1 MSGRR
6 VLALYGA
13 LLLGFAAVV
22 CRLYW
27 LCSNTEYA
35 VRAAAQSEAVLRLPA
50 ARGNF
55 YDCDGLPLTG
65 LSQSWLALCFPGES
79 SYARLYPYT
88 DADGQARLYRERNTS
103 RPFLL
108 DVVQDVSGLGVRC
121 YAIPRR
127 YAAAPLAEQLIGY
140 LDSKGHGAAG
150 LEAALDDVLYTGE
163 RDTLHCAVTAQGR
176 LQRGSEPILE
186 KADSALQGVRLTLS
200 RSIQRAAEG
209 VAAESMATGC
219 ILIIDVSSGK
229 VRACVSRPGYDPENI
244 SASLNAPDSPLLERA
259 FQCYAVGSVFKPV
272 VAAAALEAGESGFVY
287 TCPGWCAVDG
297 RIFRCAGGIPHGEV
311 DLAGA
316 LEKSCNGYFI
326 RLGQALGADAVRAM
340 AEQLGFGQAIP
351 LTDALHTAAGVL
363 PEREAL
369 ASSGAYANFCFG
381 EGEVLGSPLQVAAMM
396 NTIACGGICRTP
408 LLLETTLDDTTGA
421 PLTALSHVRSRRV
434 LTKRTAAALQA
445 LLAGVV
451 AGGTGHEAA
460 LPGQTAAGKTG
471 TAQTGQFSG
480 GTELKNY
487 WFAGFVPAEQPRY
500 TIVVLQDT
508 QAEPAFSSAA
518 IFARVAAGLEI
529 LAP

>member
-55 YDCDGLPLTG
+55 YDCGGLPLTG
-65 LSQSWLALCFPGES
+65 ISQRWLALCFPGEG
-79 SYARLYPYT
+79 SYARLYPYA

-121 YAIPRR
+121 YAVPRR

-140 LDSKGHGAAG
+140 LDSEGHGAAG

-186 KADSALQGVRLTLS
+186 KADSAPQGVRLTLS

-219 ILIIDVSSGK
+219 ILIVDVSSGK
-229 VRACVSRPGYDPENI
+229 VRACVSLPGFDAANVGE
-244 SASLNAPDSPLLERA
+244 SLTAPDSPLLNRA
-259 FQCYAVGSVFKPV
+259 FSAYAVGSVFKPV
-272 VAAAALEAGESGFVY
+272 LAAAALEAGEG
-287 TCPGWCAVDG
+287 D
-297 RIFRCAGGIPHGEV
+297 
-311 DLAGA
+311 
-316 LEKSCNGYFI
+316 FI
-326 RLGQALGADAVRAM
+326 R
-340 AEQLGFGQAIP
+340 E
-351 LTDALHTAAGVL
+351 
-363 PEREAL
+363 
-369 ASSGAYANFCFG
+369 
-381 EGEVLGSPLQVAAMM
+381 
-396 NTIACGGICRTP
+396 
-408 LLLETTLDDTTGA
+408 
-421 PLTALSHVRSRRV
+421 LSLIH
-434 LTKRTAAALQA
+434 
-445 LLAGVV
+445 
-451 AGGTGHEAA
+451 
-460 LPGQTAAGKTG
+460 
-471 TAQTGQFSG
+471 
-480 GTELKNY
+480 
-487 WFAGFVPAEQPRY
+487 
-500 TIVVLQDT
+500 I
-508 QAEPAFSSAA
+508 
-518 IFARVAAGLEI
+518 
-529 LAP
+529 

>member
-1 MSGRR
+1 MVHFIGAGPGAADLITVRGARLLGEADVIIYAGSLVNPALLEYKKPGCAVYDSAGMTLEEVISVMAGAEGKHVVR
-6 VLALYGA
+6 LHTGDPSLYGA
-13 LLLGFAAVV
+13 IREQMDELDG
-22 CRLYW
+22 
-27 LCSNTEYA
+27 
-35 VRAAAQSEAVLRLPA
+35 
-50 ARGNF
+50 RGIP
-55 YDCDGLPLTG
+55 YDVT
-65 LSQSWLALCFPGES
+65 PG
-79 SYARLYPYT
+79 
-88 DADGQARLYRERNTS
+88 
-103 RPFLL
+103 
-108 DVVQDVSGLGVRC
+108 
-121 YAIPRR
+121 
-127 YAAAPLAEQLIGY
+127 
-140 LDSKGHGAAG
+140 
-150 LEAALDDVLYTGE
+150 
-163 RDTLHCAVTAQGR
+163 
-176 LQRGSEPILE
+176 
-186 KADSALQGVRLTLS
+186 
-200 RSIQRAAEG
+200 
-209 VAAESMATGC
+209 
-219 ILIIDVSSGK
+219 VSSFSG
-229 VRACVSRPGYDPENI
+229 
-244 SASLNAPDSPLLERA
+244 
-259 FQCYAVGSVFKPV
+259 
-272 VAAAALEAGESGFVY
+272 AAAALEAGESGFVY

-381 EGEVLGSPLQVAAMM
+381 QGELLASPLQVAAMM

-408 LLLETTLDDTTGA
+408 LLLETTLDETTGA

>member
-27 LCSNTEYA
+27 LCSNTDYA

-55 YDCDGLPLTG
+55 YDCNGLPLTG
-65 LSQSWLALCFPGES
+65 ISQRWLALCFPGES
-79 SYARLYPYT
+79 SYARLYPYA

-121 YAIPRR
+121 YAVPRR

-140 LDSKGHGAAG
+140 LDSEGHGAAG

-176 LQRGSEPILE
+176 LRRGSEPILE
-186 KADSALQGVRLTLS
+186 KADSAPQGVRLTLS

-219 ILIIDVSSGK
+219 ILIIDVTSGK
-229 VRACVSRPGYDPENI
+229 VRACVSLPGFDAANVGE
-244 SASLNAPDSPLLERA
+244 SLTAPDSPLLNRA
-259 FQCYAVGSVFKPV
+259 FSAYAVGSVFKPV
-272 VAAAALEAGESGFVY
+272 LAAAALGAGEGDF
-287 TCPGWCAVDG
+287 TRECPGYDALNGQVY
-297 RIFRCAGGIPHGEV
+297 RCAGSVPHGLV
-311 DLAGA
+311 GLDGA

-326 RLGQALGADAVRAM
+326 ELGRELGPERVRKM
-340 AEQLGFGQAIP
+340 AAALGFGKGQDIADG
-351 LTDALHTAAGVL
+351 LRSASGVL
-363 PEREAL
+363 PEAETL
-369 ASSGAYANFCFG
+369 ENEGQFANFCFG
-381 EGEVLGSPLQVAAMM
+381 QGELLATPLQVAGMM
-396 NTIACGGICRTP
+396 NTIAAGGVYHTP
-408 LLLETTLDDTTGA
+408 LFVECTVDETTGEELT
-421 PLTALSHVRSRRV
+421 PLAHSSSRRV
-434 LTKRTAAALQA
+434 FSVQTAEKLQE

-451 AGGTGHEAA
+451 AEGTGRQAA
-460 LPGQTAAGKTG
+460 PSEGTAAGKTG
-471 TAQTGQFSG
+471 TAQTGQFRDG
-480 GTELKNY
+480 EELKNY
-487 WFAGFVPAEQPRY
+487 WFAGFYPAEKPRW
-500 TIVVLQDT
+500 TIVVMQDAQT
-508 QAEPAFSSAA
+508 EPEVSSAA
-518 IFARVAAGLEI
+518 VFARLCDALSAGE
-529 LAP
+529 

>member
-35 VRAAAQSEAVLRLPA
+35 VRAAAQSEAVLCLPA

-55 YDCDGLPLTG
+55 YDCGGLPLTG
-65 LSQSWLALCFPGES
+65 ISQRWLALCFPGEG
-79 SYARLYPYT
+79 SYARLYPYA

-121 YAIPRR
+121 YAVPRR

-140 LDSKGHGAAG
+140 LDSEGHGAAG
-150 LEAALDDVLYTGE
+150 LEAALDDLLYTGE

-186 KADSALQGVRLTLS
+186 KADSAPQGVRLTLS

-219 ILIIDVSSGK
+219 ILIIDVTSGK
-229 VRACVSRPGYDPENI
+229 VRACVSLP
-244 SASLNAPDSPLLERA
+244 
-259 FQCYAVGSVFKPV
+259 VFKPV
-272 VAAAALEAGESGFVY
+272 LAAAALEAGEGDFIRE
-287 TCPGWCAVDG
+287 CPGYDALNGQVY
-297 RIFRCAGGIPHGEV
+297 RCAGSVPHGLV
-311 DLAGA
+311 GLDGA

-326 RLGQALGADAVRAM
+326 ELGRELGPERVRKM
-340 AEQLGFGQAIP
+340 AAALGFGKGQDIADG
-351 LTDALHTAAGVL
+351 LRSASGVL
-363 PEREAL
+363 PEAETL
-369 ASSGAYANFCFG
+369 ENEGQFANFCFG
-381 EGEVLGSPLQVAAMM
+381 QGELLATPLQVAGMM
-396 NTIACGGICRTP
+396 NTIAAGGVYHTP
-408 LLLETTLDDTTGA
+408 LFVECTVDETTGEELT
-421 PLTALSHVRSRRV
+421 PLAHSSSRWVFAEQTAE
-434 LTKRTAAALQA
+434 KLQK

-451 AGGTGHEAA
+451 AEGTGQQAA
-460 LPGQTAAGKTG
+460 PSEGTAAGKTG
-471 TAQTGQFSG
+471 TAQTGQFRDG
-480 GTELKNY
+480 EELKNY
-487 WFAGFVPAEQPRY
+487 WFAGFYPAEKPRW
-500 TIVVLQDT
+500 TIVVMQDAQT
-508 QAEPAFSSAA
+508 EPEVSSAA
-518 IFARVAAGLEI
+518 IFARLCDALSAG
-529 LAP
+529 A